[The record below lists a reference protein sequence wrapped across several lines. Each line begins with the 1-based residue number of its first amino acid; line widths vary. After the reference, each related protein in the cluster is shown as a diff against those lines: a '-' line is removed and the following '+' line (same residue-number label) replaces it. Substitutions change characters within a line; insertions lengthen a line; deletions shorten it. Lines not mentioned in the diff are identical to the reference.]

1 MKSFRLHD
9 VYHTVARAKH
19 FFCNHY
25 LRISEYRLF
34 LMRISFNAFFKV
46 QFIDLEK
53 FWLYKLCE
61 MMDYV
66 SLNVLF
72 KFTKCFS
79 DKKEKNAHINIL
91 VLMERISTKLRY
103 YSVTGATQFR
113 TLSIVNGGVRLLH
126 CIINNLLN
134 RGLLRI
140 AIQRGGQKFRSD
152 PEAFHVKVPAV
163 RYELMPRR

>member
-79 DKKEKNAHINIL
+79 DKKEKNACTYQHISVDGKNIDKVTIL
-91 VLMERISTKLRY
+91 QRY
-103 YSVTGATQFR
+103 WSNAVSYLKYSKRGCKIAP
-113 TLSIVNGGVRLLH
+113 LH
-126 CIINNLLN
+126 H
-134 RGLLRI
+134 
-140 AIQRGGQKFRSD
+140 K
-152 PEAFHVKVPAV
+152 
-163 RYELMPRR
+163 